1 MRRCSKMLFS
11 SIVFLFYFLPIVLL
25 AYFVVPK
32 KAKNIVLLI
41 ASIFFYSW
49 GEPVYVFLM
58 IFSAIFNYFMAIDIG
73 RAKVHQSSGKST
85 LIFTVVVNLFILSFF
100 KYYGFLMDTVN
111 GILGTD
117 IKYTALALPIGI
129 SFYTFQ
135 ALSYIFDVYRG
146 NVKVQVNPLKFT
158 LYLSLFPQLIAG
170 PIVKYKDMAEQLD
183 ERHVTLE
190 KFGDGTMRFLLGLGK
205 KVILANNLGAI
216 YTQIMAVSDSQVSV
230 LTYWIGIIA
239 YTLQIYFDFSGYS
252 DMAIGL
258 GRMFGFEFMENFNY
272 PYISKTITEFW
283 RRWHMSLST
292 WFREYVYIPLGGNR
306 VSVHRHIINLL
317 VVWSL
322 TGLWHGASW
331 NFLWWGIY
339 FGLLL
344 ILEKVL
350 LLKYLAKLP
359 AWIQHLYALFLIVLG
374 WVIFAESSGLSF
386 LTYLR
391 AMFGSMGFADQRS
404 LYFLMTGGA
413 SLCIM
418 ALAST
423 ELPKR
428 IAGKGLQKLSGK
440 PTIYVAAKNVFLL
453 LILLLS
459 TAFLVSDTYNPFL
472 YFRF

>member
-1 MRRCSKMLFS
+1 MVFS
-11 SIVFLFYFLPIVLL
+11 STVFLFTFLPAVLFVYYLCPGRWRNAFLL
-25 AYFVVPK
+25 A
-32 KAKNIVLLI
+32 
-41 ASIFFYSW
+41 ASLVFYGW
-49 GEPVYVFLM
+49 GEPRYIIVMVLS
-58 IFSAIFNYFMAIDIG
+58 ILFNYG
-73 RAKVHQSSGKST
+73 SGLVMGHLKGGTRPSRLT
-85 LIFTVVVNLFILSFF
+85 LVFSVAGNLLILGCF
-100 KYYGFLMDTVN
+100 KYADFFIENINELIGSSFGLLQLT
-111 GILGTD
+111 
-117 IKYTALALPIGI
+117 LPIGI

-135 ALSYIFDVYRG
+135 AMSYVIDVYRG
-146 NVKVQVNPLKFT
+146 KVRPQRNILDFAT
-158 LYLSLFPQLIAG
+158 YITLFPQLIAG
-170 PIVKYKDMAEQLD
+170 PIVRYVTVEEQL
-183 ERHVTLE
+183 RSRKYSLE
-190 KFGDGTMRFLLGLGK
+190 QGAEGVRRFIIGLGK
-205 KVILANNLGAI
+205 KVLLANQAGLLWTEISSMNMEHLPAVTAWLGAI
-216 YTQIMAVSDSQVSV
+216 AFTF
-230 LTYWIGIIA
+230 
-239 YTLQIYFDFSGYS
+239 QIYFDFSGYS

-258 GRMFGFEFMENFNY
+258 GKLLGFEFLENFNY
-272 PYISKTITEFW
+272 PYIAKSITEFW
-283 RRWHMSLST
+283 RRWHISLST
-292 WFREYVYIPLGGNR
+292 WFKEYLYIPLGGNR
-306 VSVHRHIINLL
+306 KGL
-317 VVWSL
+317 VRQCVNIMIVWAL
-322 TGLWHGASW
+322 TGFWHGASW

-391 AMFGSMGFADQRS
+391 AMFGCMSFADQRS

-423 ELPKR
+423 GLPKR

>member
-1 MRRCSKMLFS
+1 MVFS
-11 SIVFLFYFLPIVLL
+11 STVFLFTFLPAVLFVYYLCPGRWRNAFLL
-25 AYFVVPK
+25 A
-32 KAKNIVLLI
+32 
-41 ASIFFYSW
+41 ASLVFYGW
-49 GEPVYVFLM
+49 GEPRYIIVMVLS
-58 IFSAIFNYFMAIDIG
+58 ILFNYG
-73 RAKVHQSSGKST
+73 SGLVMGHLKGGTRPSRLT
-85 LIFTVVVNLFILSFF
+85 LAFSVAGNLLILGCF
-100 KYYGFLMDTVN
+100 KYADFLIENINELIGSSFGLLQLT
-111 GILGTD
+111 
-117 IKYTALALPIGI
+117 LPIGI

-135 ALSYIFDVYRG
+135 AMSYVIDVYRG
-146 NVKVQVNPLKFT
+146 KVRPQRNILDFAT
-158 LYLSLFPQLIAG
+158 YITLFPQLIAG
-170 PIVKYKDMAEQLD
+170 PIVRYVTVEEQL
-183 ERHVTLE
+183 RSRKYSLE
-190 KFGDGTMRFLLGLGK
+190 QGAEGVRRFIIGLGK
-205 KVILANNLGAI
+205 KVLLANQAGLLWTEISSMNMEHLPAVTAWLGAI
-216 YTQIMAVSDSQVSV
+216 AFTF
-230 LTYWIGIIA
+230 
-239 YTLQIYFDFSGYS
+239 QIYFDFSGYS

-258 GRMFGFEFMENFNY
+258 GKLLGFEFLENFNY
-272 PYISKTITEFW
+272 PYIAKSITEFW
-283 RRWHMSLST
+283 RRWHISLST
-292 WFREYVYIPLGGNR
+292 WFKEYLYSPLGGNR
-306 VSVHRHIINLL
+306 KGL
-317 VVWSL
+317 VRQCVNIMIVWAL
-322 TGLWHGASW
+322 TGFWHGASW

-404 LYFLMTGGA
+404 LYFLMTSGA

-423 ELPKR
+423 GLPKR

>member
-1 MRRCSKMLFS
+1 MVFSNLIFLYLFLPVCL
-11 SIVFLFYFLPIVLL
+11 IFYFLCQNIR
-25 AYFVVPK
+25 
-32 KAKNIVLLI
+32 AKNAVLIVFSLI
-41 ASIFFYSW
+41 FYAW
-49 GEPVYVFLM
+49 GEPVYLLLMLASVAVNWGFGLLIERRRKKVFL
-58 IFSAIFNYFMAIDIG
+58 
-73 RAKVHQSSGKST
+73 
-85 LIFTVVVNLFILSFF
+85 ILALVLDLGCLAVF
-100 KYYGFLMDTVN
+100 KYAGFFVENLN
-111 GILGTD
+111 
-117 IKYTALALPIGI
+117 ALFRISLAVPQIPLPIGI

-135 ALSYIFDVYRG
+135 ALSYTVDVWRG
-146 NVKVQVNPLKFT
+146 DVPAQRSFAKLL
-158 LYLSLFPQLIAG
+158 LYISLFPQLIAG
-170 PIVKYKDMAEQLD
+170 PIVRYSDVAAQIDDRQFDASEAFYGA
-183 ERHVTLE
+183 T
-190 KFGDGTMRFLLGLGK
+190 RFCVGLAK
-205 KVILANNLGAI
+205 KVLLADAAGKVASQILDGSLASSTTVAAWLGI
-216 YTQIMAVSDSQVSV
+216 LLYTFE
-230 LTYWIGIIA
+230 
-239 YTLQIYFDFSGYS
+239 IYFDFSGYS

-258 GRMFGFEFMENFNY
+258 GKLFGFTFEENFNL
-272 PYISKTITEFW
+272 PYLSRSITEFW
-283 RRWHMSLST
+283 RRWHISLST
-292 WFREYVYIPLGGNR
+292 WFKEYLYIPLGGNR
-306 VSVHRHIINLL
+306 KGL
-317 VVWSL
+317 VRQCVNIMIVWAL
-322 TGLWHGASW
+322 TGFWHGASW